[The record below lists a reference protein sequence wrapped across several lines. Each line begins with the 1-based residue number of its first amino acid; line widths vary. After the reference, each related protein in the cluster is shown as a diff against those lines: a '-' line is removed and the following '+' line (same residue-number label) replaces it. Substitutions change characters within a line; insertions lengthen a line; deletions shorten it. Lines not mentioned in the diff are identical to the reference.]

1 MGARLFACGLALLA
15 IGGACAAP
23 GNVTDDAVVS
33 ERWWGGDD
41 ATDDVVDDGA
51 REHFCRGSKIARYRE
66 ETNLSSSCAVVEA
79 YCGGRGEGLFQY
91 MHLRYCA
98 LGAAPGAATVALLAL
113 WLLLLISLLATT
125 ADCYFVPQ
133 LEALSGYLRLS
144 PEVAGITLLAL
155 GNGAPDVFAAR
166 AALAGGAS
174 DFPLML
180 SDLLGASVFISTVV
194 LGSVLLAA
202 DRARAAWRVDRRVFL
217 RDICVYVGAVLSIFF
232 VACDGTV
239 ELWEALLFLVIYAAY
254 IAVVVV
260 QSRTAAPVAPDALPR
275 HPAAAPAAAPLDAPL
290 LPVDAAAP
298 PKVAGAPM
306 AGLDW
311 GLVRDGPAWAKVQ
324 FVAEYPFSVLRWL
337 SIPGSDGAWDRRR
350 RVFTAMAPP
359 FLGLVVTLDSP
370 WAGGNGFDYASSGG
384 AAAPALVAAAVGA
397 AASAA
402 VWLTTDDLAPPR
414 YYVLVVL
421 AAFACTITWLDLVA
435 SELVAVIE
443 ALGRILGVSTSILG
457 LTVIAMG
464 NSVGDLVADTAT
476 ATHLSPQ
483 MAVASCF
490 GSPLLN
496 DILGVGVAT
505 TAYAAKHGA
514 LASPLNAQDRVAYAF
529 LLASLLSS
537 LAAFPA
543 LGFFAEEKS
552 AARGRYPYALF
563 GLYGAFALVS
573 CLVELDVIPQDRI
586 CALGNGGSCLRTSS

>member
-1 MGARLFACGLALLA
+1 MRLLFVLA
-15 IGGACAAP
+15 IGGACGLAP
-23 GNVTDDAVVS
+23 GNVTDDAAVVS

-41 ATDDVVDDGA
+41 AADDVVDDGA

-66 ETNLSSSCAVVEA
+66 ETNVSSSCAVVEA

-98 LGAAPGAATVALLAL
+98 LGAAPRRAVALLAL

-133 LEALSGYLRLS
+133 LEALSGYLQLS

-166 AALAGGAS
+166 AALSGGAS

-217 RDICVYVGAVLSIFF
+217 RDVCVYVGAVLSIFF

-260 QSRTAAPVAPDALPR
+260 QSRAAAPVAPDALPR
-275 HPAAAPAAAPLDAPL
+275 HPAAAAAPAPLDAPL

-311 GLVRDGPAWAKVQ
+311 GLVRDGPAWAK
-324 FVAEYPFSVLRWL
+324 
-337 SIPGSDGAWDRRR
+337 
-350 RVFTAMAPP
+350 
-359 FLGLVVTLDSP
+359 
-370 WAGGNGFDYASSGG
+370 
-384 AAAPALVAAAVGA
+384 
-397 AASAA
+397 
-402 VWLTTDDLAPPR
+402 
-414 YYVLVVL
+414 
-421 AAFACTITWLDLVA
+421 
-435 SELVAVIE
+435 
-443 ALGRILGVSTSILG
+443 
-457 LTVIAMG
+457 
-464 NSVGDLVADTAT
+464 
-476 ATHLSPQ
+476 

-543 LGFFAEEKS
+543 LGFFAEEKT
-552 AARGRYPYALF
+552 AARARYPYALF

>member
-1 MGARLFACGLALLA
+1 MRLLFVLA
-15 IGGACAAP
+15 IGGACGLAP
-23 GNVTDDAVVS
+23 GNVTDDAAVVS
-33 ERWWGGDD
+33 
-41 ATDDVVDDGA
+41 GA
-51 REHFCRGSKIARYRE
+51 
-66 ETNLSSSCAVVEA
+66 LA

-98 LGAAPGAATVALLAL
+98 LGAAPGAAAVALLAL

-133 LEALSGYLRLS
+133 LEALSGYLQLS

-166 AALAGGAS
+166 AALRRRERLPAHAERPVGRVASCGGC
-174 DFPLML
+174 
-180 SDLLGASVFISTVV
+180 
-194 LGSVLLAA
+194 
-202 DRARAAWRVDRRVFL
+202 R
-217 RDICVYVGAVLSIFF
+217 
-232 VACDGTV
+232 
-239 ELWEALLFLVIYAAY
+239 
-254 IAVVVV
+254 
-260 QSRTAAPVAPDALPR
+260 SR
-275 HPAAAPAAAPLDAPL
+275 
-290 LPVDAAAP
+290 
-298 PKVAGAPM
+298 
-306 AGLDW
+306 
-311 GLVRDGPAWAKVQ
+311 
-324 FVAEYPFSVLRWL
+324 
-337 SIPGSDGAWDRRR
+337 SDGAWDRRR

-370 WAGGNGFDYASSGG
+370 WADGNGFDYAFSGG

-402 VWLTTDDLAPPR
+402 VWLTTDDAAPPR

-435 SELVAVIE
+435 SELVAVIG
-443 ALGRILGVSTSILG
+443 ALGRILGCRRRSW

-543 LGFFAEEKS
+543 LGFFAEEKT
-552 AARGRYPYALF
+552 AARARYPYALF